1 MEHIAQKYTPEEL
14 RVGETVKYFISLLKN
29 YFRVPLAETFH

>member
-14 RVGETVKYFISLLKN
+14 RVGETVEYFTNLLKN
-29 YFRVPLAETFH
+29 YFRVLLSENFH